1 MEKVPQRFF
10 ISNCIPGTDP
20 LAAVT
25 DDCHKTFSNLHPGT
39 EYTVSVATVLS
50 NGEQS
55 EPVSTTVCTI
65 LPAPDQLTVDS
76 VDTTSAAVSWSQ
88 PPGLD
93 QTQHHY
99 QISYR
104 CPGIKPHITTT
115 SSHSITLSDLK
126 PATEYSVTVCTV
138 LENGKQSQL
147 VLTTL
152 TTVPTAPGQ
161 LTVDTTSATF
171 SWSQPPGL
179 DQTQHH
185 YQISY
190 HCPGTEPHYTTT
202 SSHSITL
209 SDLQGGT
216 QYSVTVCTV
225 LENGKKSRLVSTTL
239 TTVLPAPDQL
249 TVDSV
254 DTTSAAVSWNQ
265 PPGLNQTQHHYQI
278 SYRCPGT
285 EPHITTTSSH
295 SITLSDLQCG
305 TQYSVTVCTVL
316 ENGRQSRLVST
327 TLTTILPA
335 PDQLTVDSVDTTS
348 AAVSWSQPP
357 GLNQTQH
364 HYQISYRC
372 PETEPHI
379 TTTSSHSITLSDLQ
393 CGKQYFVTVCSVL
406 EDGKQSQLVSTTLT
420 TILPAPDQLTVD
432 SVDITSAAV
441 SWNQPPGL
449 NQTQHHYQ
457 ISYRCPGTKPHITTT
472 SSHSIT
478 LSDLQC
484 ATQYSVTVCTVLENG
499 KQSQLVST
507 TLTTILPAPDQ
518 LTVDSV
524 DTTSAAVS
532 WSQPPG
538 LNQTQHHYHYQIS
551 YQCPGTKPHITTT
564 SSHSISLSDL
574 QCGTQYSVTVCTVL
588 ENGKQSQLVSTTLTT
603 EHVQWWKRPSRVAAV
618 FVLLAVI
625 IGLWDSYAA
634 AERDQLQT
642 IYNTLTKERDQ
653 LQNSL
658 NTRTTERDQLQNSL
672 NTRTTER
679 DQLQNSLNT
688 RTTERD
694 QLQNSLNTRT
704 TDRDQLQNSLN
715 TRTTERDQ
723 LQNSLNTRTTERDQL
738 QNSLNTRTTER
749 DQLQNSLNT
758 RTTERDQLQ
767 NSLNTKTTEIDKLMK
782 RLNTI
787 TMEHD
792 QLQKDIGS
800 YPEGWRRFG
809 CSCYYLST
817 ERKSWKESR
826 QDCLERG
833 ADLVIINS
841 EEEQTFINGFESVTF
856 AWIGL
861 TDSVTE
867 GTWKW
872 VDGTPLTTP
881 RYWWSGEPGGG
892 TYQNCGE
899 IYYISSGQGVWRDL
913 GCSFSQEWICE
924 K

>member
-1 MEKVPQRFF
+1 MSCDGDQHTMQSSDDVLPTPGDIQVLLLTLDSVSLSWSSPQGLTGPQTFRVTWGCDGETSSTRVKDVHHLEISSLKPDEKYQFNMATEGEDGRQSRWVSASLSTVVTPRDLKVDHLEETSFTLHWSKAEGMEKVPQHFF

-20 LAAVT
+20 LTAVT
-25 DDCHKTFSNLHPGT
+25 DDCHKTFSNLQPGT

-115 SSHSITLSDLK
+115 SSPSITLSDLK

-161 LTVDTTSATF
+161 LTVDTTSATV

-202 SSHSITL
+202 SLHSISL
-209 SDLQGGT
+209 SDLQCGT

-364 HYQISYRC
+364 HY
-372 PETEPHI
+372 
-379 TTTSSHSITLSDLQ
+379 
-393 CGKQYFVTVCSVL
+393 
-406 EDGKQSQLVSTTLT
+406 
-420 TILPAPDQLTVD
+420 
-432 SVDITSAAV
+432 
-441 SWNQPPGL
+441 
-449 NQTQHHYQ
+449 
-457 ISYRCPGTKPHITTT
+457 
-472 SSHSIT
+472 
-478 LSDLQC
+478 
-484 ATQYSVTVCTVLENG
+484 
-499 KQSQLVST
+499 
-507 TLTTILPAPDQ
+507 
-518 LTVDSV
+518 
-524 DTTSAAVS
+524 
-532 WSQPPG
+532 
-538 LNQTQHHYHYQIS
+538 HYQIS

-603 EHVQWWKRPSRVAAV
+603 EHVQWWKRPSTVAAV

-625 IGLWDSYAA
+625 IGLWDSYATSERDQLQNSLTTRTT
-634 AERDQLQT
+634 ERDQLQT
-642 IYNTLTKERDQ
+642 SYNTPTKERDQLQISYNTLTKERDQ
-653 LQNSL
+653 LQNRL
-658 NTRTTERDQLQNSL
+658 NTRTTERDQLQTSYNTLTKERDQLQTSYNTLTIERDQLQSSL
-672 NTRTTER
+672 NTRTTEI
-679 DQLQNSLNT
+679 DKLKKSLNT
-688 RTTERD
+688 TTMERD
-694 QLQNSLNTRT
+694 QLQ
-704 TDRDQLQNSLN
+704 
-715 TRTTERDQ
+715 
-723 LQNSLNTRTTERDQL
+723 
-738 QNSLNTRTTER
+738 
-749 DQLQNSLNT
+749 
-758 RTTERDQLQ
+758 
-767 NSLNTKTTEIDKLMK
+767 KEIE
-782 RLNTI
+782 RLNWENKGKCVQRAHLFI
-787 TMEHD
+787 CFLIH
-792 QLQKDIGS
+792 S
-800 YPEGWRRFG
+800 F
-809 CSCYYLST
+809 CS
-817 ERKSWKESR
+817 
-826 QDCLERG
+826 
-833 ADLVIINS
+833 
-841 EEEQTFINGFESVTF
+841 
-856 AWIGL
+856 
-861 TDSVTE
+861 
-867 GTWKW
+867 
-872 VDGTPLTTP
+872 
-881 RYWWSGEPGGG
+881 
-892 TYQNCGE
+892 
-899 IYYISSGQGVWRDL
+899 
-913 GCSFSQEWICE
+913 
-924 K
+924 